1 MLLFCIN
8 PHFHGKIAILRNV
21 FAKIPLVYYK
31 YVVLYQKSYYVYVVV
46 IADMYYMYVVLTSDL
61 SKEGENM
68 TGKQKK
74 LAREQLDETMKSFES
89 LKTMSAP
96 RKGWIRAIRD
106 TLGMTGVQLSKR
118 LKVNQQRV
126 ARIEQDEV
134 LGKVTLNTMQNAAEA
149 MDCVFVYGVVA
160 RDSLEQIVRRQVG
173 LVAKKRMARSNQMM
187 RLEKQELS
195 EADKAKAMQ
204 TIIDEIV
211 ETTPKSLWDEK

>member
-1 MLLFCIN
+1 
-8 PHFHGKIAILRNV
+8 
-21 FAKIPLVYYK
+21 
-31 YVVLYQKSYYVYVVV
+31 
-46 IADMYYMYVVLTSDL
+46 
-61 SKEGENM
+61 M

-74 LAREQLDETMKSFES
+74 LAREQMDGTMKSFES
-89 LKTMSAP
+89 LRAMSAP
-96 RKGWIRAIRD
+96 KKGWIRAIRD
-106 TLGMTGVQLSKR
+106 TLGMTGVQLAKR

-160 RDSLEQIVRRQVG
+160 RDGLEQIVRRKAE

-195 EADKAKAMQ
+195 EADKAKSMQ
-204 TIIDEIV
+204 TVIDEII
-211 ETTPKSLWDEK
+211 ETMPKSLWDEK

>member
-1 MLLFCIN
+1 
-8 PHFHGKIAILRNV
+8 
-21 FAKIPLVYYK
+21 
-31 YVVLYQKSYYVYVVV
+31 
-46 IADMYYMYVVLTSDL
+46 
-61 SKEGENM
+61 M

-89 LKTMSAP
+89 LKAMSAP

-106 TLGMTGVQLSKR
+106 TLGMTGGQLAKR

-134 LGKVTLNTMQNAAEA
+134 LGKVTLNTMQNVAEA
-149 MDCVFVYGVVA
+149 VDCVFVYGVVA
-160 RDSLEQIVRRQVG
+160 RDSLEQIVRRQAE

-195 EADKAKAMQ
+195 EAEKVKAMQ
-204 TIIDEIV
+204 TLIDEIV
-211 ETTPKSLWDEK
+211 ETMPKSLWDEK

>member
-1 MLLFCIN
+1 MIGN
-8 PHFHGKIAILRNV
+8 
-21 FAKIPLVYYK
+21 
-31 YVVLYQKSYYVYVVV
+31 
-46 IADMYYMYVVLTSDL
+46 
-61 SKEGENM
+61 
-68 TGKQKK
+68 QKK

-89 LKTMSAP
+89 LKAMSAP

-106 TLGMTGVQLSKR
+106 TLGMTGVQLAKR

-134 LGKVTLNTMQNAAEA
+134 LGKVTLNTMQNIAEA

-160 RDSLEQIVRRQVG
+160 KDSLEQIVKGQAE

-195 EADKAKAMQ
+195 EAEKAKAMQ

-211 ETTPKSLWDEK
+211 ETMPKSLWDEK